1 MYLAPGGAIA
11 GSGELLLFHSLHI
24 FCSVVDTV
32 VDNFPQSNRPSMMKQ
47 MTVLL

>member
-11 GSGELLLFHSLHI
+11 GSGELLFHSLHI

-32 VDNFPQSNRPSMMKQ
+32 VDNFLQSNHPSMMKQ